1 MLPSILV
8 KQLQEG
14 LNDYIE
20 TTFPMTTPGF
30 KGSVAGAEGKPDSVF
45 HEP

>member
-14 LNDYIE
+14 LNDYIK
-20 TTFPMTTPGF
+20 TTIPMTTPIQGF
-30 KGSVAGAEGKPDSVF
+30 Y
-45 HEP
+45 